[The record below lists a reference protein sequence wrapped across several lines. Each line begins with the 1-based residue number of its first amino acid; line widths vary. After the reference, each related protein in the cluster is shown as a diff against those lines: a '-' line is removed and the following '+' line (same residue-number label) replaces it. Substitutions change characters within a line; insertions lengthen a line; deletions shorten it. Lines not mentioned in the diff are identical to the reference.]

1 VKGRQL
7 IGKRAGVAASRDETG
22 GETAALR
29 LLQATSGGR
38 MFALQ
43 IVIVLVLFM
52 TAQVYDGSLHALSH
66 WFILASYA
74 AGAVAVALAD
84 GETGRRTEALAW
96 GETGLNA
103 GLAVYVIIEHML
115 AGAGAVDDAS
125 DAVSQLPAFLL
136 LLQTGLRMR
145 LPHTVLFSGVVTLTW
160 GGAILIGL
168 LHPEGFL
175 GPQITLSDQV
185 PGLLTFAAASL
196 VVIDGARRLR
206 SAVAAALRLEHERT
220 LLARFVPGSV
230 AVDLAREGGIGTVR
244 HRHACLMALDI
255 RGFSALTRE
264 RPQEEVVRALLDV
277 RALTHAAVTGHG
289 GIVDKYVG
297 DGVLAQFVVG
307 TPAAQARAAL
317 ACARTI
323 HDRLADLN
331 RERRGQRLPVLRVMV
346 ALHAGEVL
354 VGVFDDGLRAEFT
367 VLGPAMNTLARI
379 EARTKAA
386 DLGLAASEDFVRL
399 LAAEPEASLAR
410 IADPEGSPG
419 TPALFA
425 IGAGASV

>member
-1 VKGRQL
+1 MV
-7 IGKRAGVAASRDETG
+7 
-22 GETAALR
+22 
-29 LLQATSGGR
+29 
-38 MFALQ
+38 ALQ
-43 IVIVLVLFM
+43 VVIVLVLFM

-74 AGAVAVALAD
+74 AGVVSVALA
-84 GETGRRTEALAW
+84 EREPGRRSVALAW

-103 GLAVYVIIEHML
+103 GLAVYVIVEHML

-145 LPHTVLFSGVVTLTW
+145 VLHTMLFAGVVTVAW

-168 LHPEGFL
+168 VHPEGFL

-196 VVIDGARRLR
+196 VVIDGVRRLR
-206 SAVAAALRLEHERT
+206 SAVTAALRLEHERT

-230 AVDLAREGGIGTVR
+230 AVDLAREGGIGAVR
-244 HRHACLMALDI
+244 HRHACLMAVDI

-277 RALTHAAVTGHG
+277 RALVHAAVTGHG

-307 TPAAQARAAL
+307 TPAGQARAAL
-317 ACARTI
+317 ACAGTI

-331 RERRGQRLPVLRVMV
+331 RERRGSRLPVLRVMV

-379 EARTKAA
+379 ESRTKAA
-386 DLGLAASEDFVRL
+386 DLALAASGDFVRL
-399 LAAEPEASLAR
+399 LT
-410 IADPEGSPG
+410 ADPQIRFAPVESGEAAPG
-419 TPALFA
+419 VPSLFS
-425 IGAGASV
+425 IEAGASI